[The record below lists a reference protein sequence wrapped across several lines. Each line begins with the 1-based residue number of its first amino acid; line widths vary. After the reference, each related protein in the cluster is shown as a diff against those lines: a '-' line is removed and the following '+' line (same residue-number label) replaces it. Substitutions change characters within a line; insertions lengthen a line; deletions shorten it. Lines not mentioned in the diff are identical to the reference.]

1 MEGVVHKVK
10 AKRVMMLTKDREKEM
25 VKMMMM
31 RCSVPMQVER
41 RRKWI
46 RMMTKEKRQRLES
59 LPKKSDILR
68 AFSQSYLLVCLS
80 TSVYFGLNCGTLLVG
95 L

>member
-1 MEGVVHKVK
+1 M
-10 AKRVMMLTKDREKEM
+10 
-25 VKMMMM
+25 
-31 RCSVPMQVER
+31 
-41 RRKWI
+41 I
-46 RMMTKEKRQRLES
+46 TKEKRQRLES

-68 AFSQSYLLVCLS
+68 AFSQSYLLVCLF